1 MKTGGFSA
9 PAQNPRGADAMLKL
23 REAIALHQQGRTAE
37 AESRYSE
44 ILKQF
49 PDQADALHF
58 LGVIESQR
66 GNNEKAL
73 QLMDRSLAAHSR
85 NPAAHYNRANL
96 LRDMGRLDEALRGY
110 DAALALNGK
119 HTGALINRADLLRV
133 QERYAESLETCE
145 RAIAVAPDNASAHY
159 GRGMALRQL
168 NRFNEAISAFDRAI
182 ALAPDKPEFLIER
195 GHALCRAGRFADA
208 LENFETAIAKN
219 PKNPNSFFGRA
230 GALMELRRFADAVES
245 YDRAR
250 ALDPAWI
257 ETLYG
262 RASALIELERYEE
275 AIADFRRLLAA
286 RPDYPY
292 ALGMLV
298 HAQNMSCDW
307 SDENSANELR
317 QCVRDG
323 KKAASPF
330 ALLQISDSPEEML
343 QCARIVMRDKFEP
356 GREPLWRGEIYRR
369 QRIRLAYVSPDL
381 RAHPVGHLM
390 AEVIESHDRAGFEVI
405 AVSYGADDRSDLR
418 QRLKRSFDRFID
430 AELLSDFEIAR
441 LIRQME
447 IDIAVDLPGLT
458 ASCRPG
464 ILTLRAAPVQVN
476 YLGYA
481 GSLGARNI
489 DYILADRIVIPE
501 QQQNFYDEKVVWL
514 PVPFLPFRSPST
526 ALPVSRAEAGLPG
539 HGFVFACFNNSY
551 KINRR
556 IFSIW
561 MRLLAQVEGS
571 VLWLGQTN
579 ATATANLKQEAER
592 LGIAPDRIIFSPR
605 VPSAEQHLARL
616 SLAEL
621 FLDTL
626 PYNAHSTAAD
636 ALSAGVPVLTCCGE
650 SFAGR
655 VAASLL
661 TAAELPEF
669 ITANLREYEE
679 RALALANDRSALE
692 AARHKLKSGRILQ
705 PGWTA
710 EFTRNLEAAYRQMW
724 SRAQRGLPAER
735 FAITAEP
742 P

>member
-1 MKTGGFSA
+1 VNRGGFPA

-44 ILKQF
+44 ILQQF
-49 PDQADALHF
+49 PDQPDALHF

-66 GNNEKAL
+66 GKHDKAL
-73 QLMDRSLAAHSR
+73 QLMDRSIAAHSR
-85 NPAAHYNRANL
+85 NPASHYNRANL
-96 LRDMGRLDEALRGY
+96 LRDMGRLDEALWGY

-119 HTGALINRADLLRV
+119 HISALINRADLLRV

-168 NRFNEAISAFDRAI
+168 NRFNDAISAFDRAI

-195 GHALCRAGRFADA
+195 GHALCRAGRFADGLA
-208 LENFETAIAKN
+208 NFETAITKD
-219 PKNPNSFFGRA
+219 PKNPNAFFGRA
-230 GALMELRRFADAVES
+230 GALMELRRFADAVAS

-292 ALGMLV
+292 ALGMMV

-307 SDENSANELR
+307 SDESSANELR

-356 GREPLWRGEIYRR
+356 GREPLWRGEIYRH
-369 QRIRLAYVSPDL
+369 QRIRLAYVSADL
-381 RAHPVGHLM
+381 RAHPVGQLM
-390 AEVIESHDRAGFEVI
+390 SGVIEAHDRAGFEVI
-405 AVSYGADDRSDLR
+405 AVSYGADDGSELR
-418 QRLKRSFDRFID
+418 QRLKRTFERFID

-501 QQQNFYDEKVVWL
+501 QQQKFYDEKTAWL
-514 PVPFLPFRSPST
+514 PPPFLPFPARST
-526 ALPVSRAEAGLPG
+526 ALPVSRAEAGLPER
-539 HGFVFACFNNSY
+539 GFVFACFNSSY
-551 KINRR
+551 KINQRM
-556 IFSIW
+556 FSIW
-561 MRLLAQVEGS
+561 MRLLAQVDGS
-571 VLWLGQTN
+571 VLWLGRTN
-579 ATATANLKQEAER
+579 TTATANLRTEAER
-592 LGIAPDRIIFSPR
+592 HGIAAYRVIFAPR
-605 VPSAEQHLARL
+605 VPTAEQHLARL
-616 SLAEL
+616 ALADL

-636 ALSAGVPVLTCCGE
+636 ALSAGVPVLTCRGE

-655 VAASLL
+655 VAASLV
-661 TAAELPEF
+661 TAAGIAEF
-669 ITANLREYEE
+669 ITANLQEYEA
-679 RALALANDRSALE
+679 RALALTTDRAALE
-692 AARHKLKSGRILQ
+692 SARRKLRSGSIGQ

-710 EFTRNLEAAYRQMW
+710 GFTRNLETAYRQMW
-724 SRAQRGLPAER
+724 LRAQQGLPPESFSIA
-735 FAITAEP
+735 ADVP
-742 P
+742 